1 MKSIRNIWHFIFFF
15 NSKKAASSAF
25 IPKIIQAI
33 GLIHYF
39 TRINNDAKG
48 FNHTKE
54 ASHTVKKTGTYENA
68 VMRW

>member
-1 MKSIRNIWHFIFFF
+1 MAFHFFF
-15 NSKKAASSAF
+15 QFKKKAAGFVF

-33 GLIHYF
+33 SLIHYYF

-54 ASHTVKKTGTYENA
+54 ASHTVKKN
-68 VMRW
+68 RHI